1 MKSPYPILLDA
12 VAQRYMVLPSTLMN
26 MDVDELNWNLKVYE
40 IAVTKE
46 NTRMKKQQIE
56 AKQSKSYKTKQTRNN
71 FVKFIK

>member
-26 MDVDELNWNLKVYE
+26 MDVNELNWNLKVYE

-56 AKQSKSYKTKQTRNN
+56 VKQRMHHGHR
-71 FVKFIK
+71 

>member
-26 MDVDELNWNLKVYE
+26 MGVDELNWNLKVYE

-56 AKQSKSYKTKQTRNN
+56 AKQRMHYGRK
-71 FVKFIK
+71 

>member
-26 MDVDELNWNLKVYE
+26 MGVNELNWNLKVYE

-56 AKQSKSYKTKQTRNN
+56 AKQRMHHGHR
-71 FVKFIK
+71 

>member
-26 MDVDELNWNLKVYE
+26 MGVDELNWNLKVYE

-56 AKQSKSYKTKQTRNN
+56 AKQRMHHGRK
-71 FVKFIK
+71 

>member
-56 AKQSKSYKTKQTRNN
+56 TKQRMHHGR
-71 FVKFIK
+71 K

>member
-26 MDVDELNWNLKVYE
+26 MGVNELNWNLKVYE

-56 AKQSKSYKTKQTRNN
+56 TKQRMRHGR
-71 FVKFIK
+71 K